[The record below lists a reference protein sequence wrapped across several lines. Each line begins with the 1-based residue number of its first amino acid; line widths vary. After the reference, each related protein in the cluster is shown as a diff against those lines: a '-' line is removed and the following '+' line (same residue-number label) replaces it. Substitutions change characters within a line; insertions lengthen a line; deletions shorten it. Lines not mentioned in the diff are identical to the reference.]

1 MPMHFGC
8 FEECKTKKSEL
19 LRKREREGDE
29 STETERMTARSPHMI
44 TKISS
49 TGHLLKMKALFSLRQ
64 CDSYHSLCLCQV
76 YKEKIQYRFNQP
88 LRPEQKANES
98 CSLSSRAAPVTSS
111 LGSRAAY
118 CKWGRHPG
126 IPAHLTSDWQCGL
139 SALLLKNNNTSQQL
153 PGVIYLNSTGDN
165 SKWITSYFSTFPAL
179 FFISFLIFSRSSLF
193 NAVNSQYFKNCI
205 SHFILCV

>member
-1 MPMHFGC
+1 
-8 FEECKTKKSEL
+8 
-19 LRKREREGDE
+19 
-29 STETERMTARSPHMI
+29 MTARSPHMI
-44 TKISS
+44 TKITS
-49 TGHLLKMKALFSLRQ
+49 TGHLLKRKALFSLRH

-126 IPAHLTSDWQCGL
+126 IPAHLTSDWHCGFF
-139 SALLLKNNNTSQQL
+139 ALLLKNNNTSQQL

-165 SKWITSYFSTFPAL
+165 YKWISSYGMFPAL
-179 FFISFLIFSRSSLF
+179 IFFFLPFLFLMQLIPNILKTLFLISSCVF
-193 NAVNSQYFKNCI
+193 NFDGNENKFYI
-205 SHFILCV
+205 SEQKIKYQM

>member
-1 MPMHFGC
+1 MHFGC
-8 FEECKTKKSEL
+8 FEKCKTKKWVVE
-19 LRKREREGDE
+19 KEREREGD
-29 STETERMTARSPHMI
+29 TATERMTARSPHMI
-44 TKISS
+44 TKITS
-49 TGHLLKMKALFSLRQ
+49 TGHLLKRKALFSLRH

-126 IPAHLTSDWQCGL
+126 IPAHLTSDWHCGFF
-139 SALLLKNNNTSQQL
+139 ALLLKNNNTSQQL

-165 SKWITSYFSTFPAL
+165 YKWISSYGMFPAL
-179 FFISFLIFSRSSLF
+179 IYLFFLPFLFLM
-193 NAVNSQYFKNCI
+193 
-205 SHFILCV
+205 

>member
-1 MPMHFGC
+1 M
-8 FEECKTKKSEL
+8 
-19 LRKREREGDE
+19 D
-29 STETERMTARSPHMI
+29 TETERMTARSPHMI

-153 PGVIYLNSTGDN
+153 PGVIYLNSTGTILN
-165 SKWITSYFSTFPAL
+165 VYQAILALFLAL
-179 FFISFLIFSRSSLF
+179 FFISFVIFFLQVLF
-193 NAVNSQYFKNCI
+193 
-205 SHFILCV
+205 

>member
-8 FEECKTKKSEL
+8 FDECKTKKVSCWE
-19 LRKREREGDE
+19 REREWD
-29 STETERMTARSPHMI
+29 TETERMTARSPHMI

-76 YKEKIQYRFNQP
+76 YKEKIQYCFNQP

-165 SKWITSYFSTFPAL
+165 SKWISSYFSMFPAL
-179 FFISFLIFSRSSLF
+179 FFISFLIFSPSSLF
-193 NAVNSQYFKNCI
+193 NAINSQYFKNRI
-205 SHFILCV
+205 SNFILCV

>member
-8 FEECKTKKSEL
+8 FEKCKTKKWVVE
-19 LRKREREGDE
+19 KEREREREVD
-29 STETERMTARSPHMI
+29 TEPERMTARSPHMI

-49 TGHLLKMKALFSLRQ
+49 TGHLLKMKALFSLRH

-111 LGSRAAY
+111 RGSRAAY

-126 IPAHLTSDWQCGL
+126 IPAHLTSDWHCGFF
-139 SALLLKNNNTSQQL
+139 ALLLKNNNTYQQL

-165 SKWITSYFSTFPAL
+165 YKWISSYFSTFPAL
-179 FFISFLIFSRSSLF
+179 FYFFPKFSI
-193 NAVNSQYFKNCI
+193 NAIHFQYFKNCI
-205 SHFILCV
+205 SHFILCD